1 MKKISVI
8 NQKGGCGK
16 TTLAA
21 LIVKSLVNDGKNVL
35 AIDCDPQGG
44 LTALLHGEPTGKT
57 LFDLIMGDTVEP
69 LQKDGFSLLQGCHR
83 LDSIYATVQPFIF
96 EDALKTFSFDVVVI
110 DCPPTLSGITRAA
123 ALYSDRVIIP
133 ADISRPTMR
142 ATLYSVKELKKLK
155 KKSDVYLIGRDP
167 DDKTGFIPDM
177 TREFIEKLDGAFKGY
192 IPKSVTI
199 QKIVTGQVKKPK
211 FDAIKGML

>member
-1 MKKISVI
+1 MKIAVI

-21 LIVKSLVNDGKNVL
+21 MIVKALVHDGKTVL

-44 LTALLHGEPTGKT
+44 LTALLHGEPVGKT
-57 LFDLIMGDTVEP
+57 LFDLIMGDQVEP

-83 LDSIYATVQPFIF
+83 LDSIYATVQPFILEEGLKHF
-96 EDALKTFSFDVVVI
+96 KYDAIVI

-123 ALYSDRVIIP
+123 ALFADRVIIP
-133 ADISRPTMR
+133 ADISKPTMR
-142 ATLYSVKELKKLK
+142 ATLYSVKELKKLRK
-155 KKSDVYLIGRDP
+155 KPEVFLIGRDP

-177 TREFIEKLDGAFKGY
+177 TREFIEKLDGSFRGY
-192 IPKSVTI
+192 IPKSVSI
-199 QKIVTGQVKKPK
+199 QKIVTGQVKKPN
-211 FDAIKGML
+211 FDSMRGII